1 MKKKYQLAFLIILI
15 FVINSCSGYKPIFGS
30 TNLNF
35 KIEKYEIE
43 GDKQL
48 ARKIFNK
55 LNRISKSSKD
65 NDNIRKINLILSV
78 TKNKEAAVRNLTGKI
93 TDYRISVETRI
104 QVKDNL
110 TSDEILDEV
119 FNSSVTYKTQNEYSD
134 TISLENSSFDNL
146 MDKTY
151 QDLLIKLSESII
163 N

>member
-1 MKKKYQLAFLIILI
+1 M
-15 FVINSCSGYKPIFGS
+15 
-30 TNLNF
+30 
-35 KIEKYEIE
+35 
-43 GDKQL
+43 
-48 ARKIFNK
+48 
-55 LNRISKSSKD
+55 
-65 NDNIRKINLILSV
+65 SV
-78 TKNKEAAVRNLTGKI
+78 TKNKKAAVRNLTGKI

-119 FNSSVTYKTQNEYSD
+119 FNSSVTYKTQNEYWD